1 MLEIGMS
8 CTPGLKYVELASG
21 IEADDC
27 GAGAEVV
34 MHLRNASRQVAP
46 ICVHHAVCIV
56 PSA

>member
-1 MLEIGMS
+1 
-8 CTPGLKYVELASG
+8 
-21 IEADDC
+21 
-27 GAGAEVV
+27 VV